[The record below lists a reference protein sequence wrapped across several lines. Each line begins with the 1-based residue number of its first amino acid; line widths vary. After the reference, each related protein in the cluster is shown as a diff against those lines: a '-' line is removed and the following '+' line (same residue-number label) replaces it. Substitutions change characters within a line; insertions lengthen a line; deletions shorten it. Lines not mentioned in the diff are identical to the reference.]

1 MTSDSHQMLP
11 VCELVYNHD
20 SIAHSP
26 SHRCRAWVRVCWVAT
41 GVGLKQLH
49 WWLLFWSGCAA

>member
-49 WWLLFWSGCAA
+49 WWLLL